1 MKAGL
6 FDALEDSVELGV
18 AHVEGIV
25 VTVKR
30 GVLVEQERQRSAGA
44 IVVIATAVID
54 ERPCLSVHEF

>member
-30 GVLVEQERQRSAGA
+30 GVLVATNGSRCSKGSPCRRILKRMMNGR
-44 IVVIATAVID
+44 VRIA
-54 ERPCLSVHEF
+54 